1 MSETCTVCASRNDV
15 SPLGKARATVDCK
28 TAVFF
33 ANASD
38 GPYSN
43 ERLEQVKKRRHTPCE
58 RVRLTRFTLEDHT
71 YGASR
76 LPKTTVLQSSA
87 NGTMPYFAEKQK
99 FGFLKKKHT
108 AFDLESSSVLIF
120 PVRNT

>member
-1 MSETCTVCASRNDV
+1 MYLTGSGTISIHEERLQISEQVESKTSQFEIVFN
-15 SPLGKARATVDCK
+15 LLARFSTQLDCK

-43 ERLEQVKKRRHTPCE
+43 ERLDRVKKRRG
-58 RVRLTRFTLEDHT
+58 RMVRFTLEDHAYGVEDHA

-76 LPKTTVLQSSA
+76 LPKTTDLQSS
-87 NGTMPYFAEKQK
+87 TQFTVK
-99 FGFLKKKHT
+99 
-108 AFDLESSSVLIF
+108 ESFKLLFTS
-120 PVRNT
+120 

>member
-1 MSETCTVCASRNDV
+1 MSQKDYEIIAFWF
-15 SPLGKARATVDCK
+15 LDCK

-43 ERLEQVKKRRHTPCE
+43 ERPERVKKGRGRMV
-58 RVRLTRFTLEDHT
+58 RVRLARFTLEDNA

-76 LPKTTVLQSSA
+76 LPKTTVLQSIWFYEIDFSRRV
-87 NGTMPYFAEKQK
+87 Y
-99 FGFLKKKHT
+99 
-108 AFDLESSSVLIF
+108 DLE
-120 PVRNT
+120 